1 MGGGKGKVIDVLA
14 PILGAMDPFDYDRYT
29 NQIAVEIKANLGSV
43 KKSIQANL
51 KKPKFYDRT
60 NQDQYPQEPQE
71 VDEELRSEKRDS
83 LSDHVLAQMFAW
95 PELFELLSD
104 VDTDVFEK
112 TEDKQIFAKW
122 KEFISFYE
130 NYIKH

>member
-1 MGGGKGKVIDVLA
+1 MKNESRSISAGK
-14 PILGAMDPFDYDRYT
+14 
-29 NQIAVEIKANLGSV
+29 
-43 KKSIQANL
+43 
-51 KKPKFYDRT
+51 
-60 NQDQYPQEPQE
+60 PQE

-112 TEDKQIFAKW
+112 TEDKKNIC
-122 KEFISFYE
+122 
-130 NYIKH
+130 